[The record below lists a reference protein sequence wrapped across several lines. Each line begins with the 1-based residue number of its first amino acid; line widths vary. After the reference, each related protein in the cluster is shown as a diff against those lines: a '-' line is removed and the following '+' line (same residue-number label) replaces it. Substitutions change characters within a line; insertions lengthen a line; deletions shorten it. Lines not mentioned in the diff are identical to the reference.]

1 MSNIIAFP
9 RLQADTC
16 RLHNRY
22 YEMRGERLMTDEEWR
37 LIDPPKDR
45 SFPTPFGWFLI
56 GLAMIS
62 GGRRQ

>member
-1 MSNIIAFP
+1 MTNIIAFP

-22 YEMRGERLMTDEEWR
+22 WEMRAVPEPEPE
-37 LIDPPKDR
+37 PVR

-62 GGRRQ
+62 GGRR

>member
-1 MSNIIAFP
+1 MTVIQFP
-9 RLQADTC
+9 KLQADTC

-22 YEMRGERLMTDEEWR
+22 FEMRTERVMTDEEWD
-37 LIDPPKDR
+37 LIDPPKVR

-62 GGRRQ
+62 TGRR

>member
-1 MSNIIAFP
+1 MTVIQFP
-9 RLQADTC
+9 KLQADSC

-22 YEMRGERLMTDEEWR
+22 FEMREMPEPE
-37 LIDPPKDR
+37 PKPDR

-62 GGRRQ
+62 GGRR